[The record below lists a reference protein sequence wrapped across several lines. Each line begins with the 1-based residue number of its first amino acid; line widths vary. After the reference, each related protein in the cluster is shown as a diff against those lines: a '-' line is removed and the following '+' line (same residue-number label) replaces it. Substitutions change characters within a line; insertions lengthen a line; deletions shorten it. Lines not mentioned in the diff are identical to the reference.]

1 MIDIQDKKY
10 CCGCEACAQRCPRHC
25 IGLSEDAEGFLY
37 PRADASLCIQ
47 CGLCESVCPV
57 IHQGAAREPISVF
70 AAKNPDWET
79 RRQSSSGGVFTLLAE
94 RTIAAGGVVFGARFD
109 ESWEVVH
116 SHTETLDGL
125 AAFRG
130 SKYAQSHIG
139 DSFRQAE
146 RFLRQGREVL
156 FCGTPCQIAGLRRYL
171 RKDYKNLLAVDF
183 ICHGVPSPGVFRR
196 YLAEEMLEAGG
207 APTGATGKHTVPSPA
222 SPFLPERG
230 SLGRGIAGI
239 RLRAVSFRDKR
250 LGWKKYSL
258 VLSFSNVS
266 AEMAQPFQR
275 NPFMRGFLSDL
286 YLRPSCYACPAKSL
300 KSGSD
305 ITLGDYW
312 GIAATMPDYDDDRG
326 VSAVTANTVKGSAAL
341 RATAADLRPAPW
353 ADLCQRN
360 PALLRPCAVPAR
372 RAAFFAADGLTFL
385 QKIRRLCRPT
395 LRARLRGLA
404 YGALTRLLTPRML
417 VAIKRLLGR

>member
-1 MIDIQDKKY
+1 MIDIQDKKD

-25 IGLSEDAEGFLY
+25 ISLSEDAEGFLY
-37 PRADASLCIQ
+37 PKADASLCIQ

-57 IHQGAAREPISVF
+57 IHRGVARDPLSVF

-109 ESWEVVH
+109 DSWEVVH
-116 SHTETLDGL
+116 SYTETLDGL
-125 AAFRG
+125 AAFRS

-139 DSFRQAE
+139 DSYRQAE

-171 RKDYKNLLAVDF
+171 RKDYGNLLAVDF

-196 YLAEEMLEAGG
+196 DWAEEMLEAGG
-207 APTGATGKHTVPSPA
+207 APTGETEKHTVPSSA

-258 VLSFSNVS
+258 VLSFFKATVAGKGGPVPPPPGKSPGASRDGPAVPV
-266 AEMAQPFQR
+266 QPVHVR
-275 NPFMRGFLSDL
+275 LPVRPVPASDL
-286 YLRPSCYACPAKSL
+286 LRL
-300 KSGSD
+300 SGQ
-305 ITLGDYW
+305 
-312 GIAATMPDYDDDRG
+312 
-326 VSAVTANTVKGSAAL
+326 
-341 RATAADLRPAPW
+341 APE
-353 ADLCQRN
+353 
-360 PALLRPCAVPAR
+360 
-372 RAAFFAADGLTFL
+372 
-385 QKIRRLCRPT
+385 
-395 LRARLRGLA
+395 
-404 YGALTRLLTPRML
+404 
-417 VAIKRLLGR
+417 KRQ